1 MRRAISAVIVGTL
14 LIVAS
19 TGSVSAA
26 PNPTSC
32 AGYPQPRVYMAGPDR
47 WQPIAGLPDDPYVG
61 KIGHLHMEECFPL
74 YQRVSGTLGLD
85 IFFVEHHN
93 EGVGKDFRI
102 HDDLGKECFR
112 TNVVVPVDSAGNGSL
127 LKHIDLNT
135 TCFAD
140 GFRNIV
146 MSWRIVQPNG
156 NRMIVRQ
163 EAPVTIDN
171 GKADNNWKTNFTL
184 GGGWYKENDGST
196 ARDWGYAHGV
206 ILGFYPLTPRSGSWT
221 LQVLYGRHP
230 RSSAVREEFGRATID
245 PDFHHGYGGVVV
257 QNVAGGYKGPLTID
271 TTRFTNGLHR
281 LVLIECTNI
290 PAENKEHCGVQAITF
305 VVAN

>member
-1 MRRAISAVIVGTL
+1 MRRIVIAIAFLLGTL
-14 LIVAS
+14 FPS
-19 TGSVSAA
+19 TALAA
-26 PNPTSC
+26 PNPQTC
-32 AGYPQPRVYMAGPDR
+32 AGYPQPRVYMAGQD
-47 WQPIAGLPDDPYVG
+47 WWTPIAGLPDDPYVG
-61 KIGHLHMEECFPL
+61 KMGHLHLEECFPL
-74 YQRVSGTLGLD
+74 YQRIGGTLGLD

-93 EGVGKDFRI
+93 RGVGKDFRI
-102 HDDLGKECFR
+102 HDDLGKECYR
-112 TNVVVPVDSAGNGSL
+112 TNVVVPTDANGNGSL
-127 LKHIDLNT
+127 LKHIDVDT
-135 TCFAD
+135 SCFAD

-184 GGGWYKENDGST
+184 GGGWYKENDGTTS
-196 ARDWGYAHGV
+196 RDWGYAHGV

-245 PDFHHGYGGVVV
+245 PDFHHGNPGTVV

-271 TTRFTNGLHR
+271 TTRFANGLHR

-290 PAENKEHCGVQAITF
+290 PAESKEHCGVQAITF
-305 VVAN
+305 TVEN

>member
-32 AGYPQPRVYMAGPDR
+32 AGYPQPRVYMAGQDW

-112 TNVVVPVDSAGNGSL
+112 TNVVVPTDSTGNGSL

-156 NRMIVRQ
+156 NRIIVRQ

-171 GKADNNWKTNFTL
+171 GKADTNWKTNFTL
-184 GGGWYKENDGST
+184 GGGWYKENDGTTS
-196 ARDWGYAHGV
+196 RDWGYAHGV

-271 TTRFTNGLHR
+271 TTRFANGLHR